1 MTEAETMPGTHTAAT
16 QFDTRITFH
25 DALETMEADF
35 SGLAF
40 DSSETVNRVYDAL
53 ERAIRATGED
63 KWFFLVNL
71 NGTRIEP
78 EAWLAY
84 SRRGKVLN
92 LAHSM
97 GSVRFDASEETR
109 RQIARAAD
117 TESFDPNLF
126 DNRDA
131 AIARI
136 QEMPSTRVT
145 RRVQHD
151 PNYTQADI
159 VRRIR
164 FDEGTVIMEADF
176 SHMTFHHSRDVDDV
190 YDYIEARI
198 RDFDRKFFFLVNLNG
213 CEILP
218 EAWVRYA
225 FRGKRLNEA
234 ASLGSVRFAAGSETE
249 EDIRMRAESQD
260 FRPNIRN
267 TRDEALALIEEMR
280 AELLAGR

>member
-1 MTEAETMPGTHTAAT
+1 MTDAETMPGQTTAAT
-16 QFDTRITFH
+16 AFDTRITFH

-35 SGLAF
+35 SDFVF

-53 ERAIRATGED
+53 ERAIRDTGED

-71 NGTRIEP
+71 NATRIEP

-109 RQIARAAD
+109 RQIARAAN
-117 TESFDPNLF
+117 TEAFDPNLF
-126 DNRDA
+126 DNREA

-136 QEMPSTRVT
+136 EEMPSTRVL

-159 VRRIR
+159 VRRVH
-164 FDEGTVIMEADF
+164 FDENSVIMEADF

-225 FRGKRLNEA
+225 HRGKRLNEA

-249 EDIRMRAESQD
+249 EDIRMRAQSQN

-267 TRDEALALIEEMR
+267 TRDEALALIGEMR
-280 AELLAGR
+280 AELLSRR